1 MSEGFENGSNR
12 FFELKN
18 DTIDTKIVIL
28 RHLVCKLWMIFSKKP
43 LFHHLFNRPNF
54 KQKSTNEKI
63 IFEKNT

>member
-28 RHLVCKLWMIFSKKP
+28 RHLVCKLWMIFSKEAT
-43 LFHHLFNRPNF
+43 FSSFI
-54 KQKSTNEKI
+54 Q
-63 IFEKNT
+63 